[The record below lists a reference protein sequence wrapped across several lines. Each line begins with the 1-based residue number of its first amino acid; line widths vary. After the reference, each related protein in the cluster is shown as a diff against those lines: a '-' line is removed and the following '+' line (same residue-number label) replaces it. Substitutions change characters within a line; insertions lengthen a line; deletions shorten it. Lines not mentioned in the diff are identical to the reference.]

1 MILEI
6 IPESLYTSPNI
17 EVFLSYQRSS
27 ILYKSLN
34 ESLID
39 NELFV
44 STVTILFIIKGKQ
57 IIRNHDGENV
67 VIQEGQLLFLLKD
80 MYLVSDFVTG
90 DGQTF
95 EAILFFIDDDFIE
108 KYHLFSYEVIGPSD
122 SGRKNKRIRTLWPNS
137 QINHYI
143 NALTQVYSK
152 TANSR
157 QLLELKLMELL
168 HLVGLQEGGDSILS
182 SFMSLS
188 QKREKRN
195 IKAFMQEHYL
205 KNLKLDDYALL
216 TGRSLS
222 SFIRDFKRL
231 YNTTPNQW
239 LIQRRLEKAND
250 LLTTTN
256 LSVTETA
263 LEVGYENISHFI
275 KAYKKQFG
283 YTPKMAKNSNWQESD
298 TSDNL

>member
-17 EVFLSYQRSS
+17 KAFLTHQRSS

-39 NELFV
+39 KELFV
-44 STVTILFIIKGKQ
+44 STVAIIFIIKGKQ
-57 IIRNHDGENV
+57 IIRNYDGENV

-90 DGQTF
+90 DEKTF
-95 EAILFFIDDDFIE
+95 EAALFFIDDNFIE
-108 KYHLFSYEVIGPSD
+108 KYHLFSY
-122 SGRKNKRIRTLWPNS
+122 RIRTLWPNS

-143 NALTQVYSK
+143 NALTQVYRK

-168 HLVGLQEGGDSILS
+168 HLVRLQEGGDSILS

-205 KNLKLDDYALL
+205 KNLKLEDYALL

-283 YTPKMAKNSNWQESD
+283 YTPKLAKSSNW
-298 TSDNL
+298 